1 MSNPGGWLRFVDAY
15 RTMCGAPAQSYDAFL
30 GHLTTWAEANRIP
43 CAGVRVGMI
52 KRHVTGSGKAEKGAM
67 ITAARALGFD
77 PKDDNEADALPNHIL
92 ARGSTSC

>member
-43 CAGVRVGMI
+43 CAGVR
-52 KRHVTGSGKAEKGAM
+52 M

-77 PKDDNEADALPNHIL
+77 PKDDNEADALANHIL